1 MPPSRPLPAGID
13 ALRTIAAS
21 GAAGSVYFGIEP
33 NDDTIASDAAAAAVA
48 AFDRLSPRKQADT
61 AALLS
66 TRMGLR
72 RFMLT
77 AGSGGMR

>member
-21 GAAGSVYFGIEP
+21 DTTGSVYFGIEP
-33 NDDTIASDAAAAAVA
+33 TADTIDHAAAAAAVA
-48 AFDRLSPRKQADT
+48 AFDRLSPRKQADIVR
-61 AALLS
+61 LLE

-77 AGSGGMR
+77 ASAGGMR